1 MQATFTFCL
10 SEAAQRAQM
19 MATGQPVAR
28 KQTTTEDVPVDWL
41 TSRFCNISP
50 EGRISFDLT
59 QATHISENGR
69 IGSYSWN
76 HVGPELDAQPASGL
90 EALQTLTDAIVAECA
105 KQSAAYA
112 VRQAEI
118 AEENKRRAVEE
129 AQRQA
134 RWAEEKRVKDEAD
147 AIAKIAADAKE
158 ALKTAAID
166 AFVAASGDAML
177 IQQHEDGL
185 LCRRTIIARMA
196 GAAFDAAGLPAAVSR
211 PPVCEDV
218 DCPCRDHGVSCIP
231 PEVYARWKAI
241 TGVSDTAALAEFEPP
256 AAELTVEFHSVRQCN
271 GDGNYDDD
279 EDRAGPVEYHAV
291 VTIQSGPFEFVRRI
305 LL

>member
-59 QATHISENGR
+59 QTIHSN
-69 IGSYSWN
+69 
-76 HVGPELDAQPASGL
+76 VGPELDAQPASGL
-90 EALQTLTDAIVAECA
+90 EALQTLTDAIVGECA

-112 VRQAEI
+112 VRQDEI
-118 AEENKRRAVEE
+118 AEENKRRAVKE

-211 PPVCEDV
+211 PTVCEDD
-218 DCPCRDHGVSCIP
+218 DCPCGYHGVSCIP

-241 TGVSDTAALAEFEPP
+241 EPP
-256 AAELTVEFHSVRQCN
+256 AAELIVEFHSVRQCN
-271 GDGNYDDD
+271 GDDYDDD